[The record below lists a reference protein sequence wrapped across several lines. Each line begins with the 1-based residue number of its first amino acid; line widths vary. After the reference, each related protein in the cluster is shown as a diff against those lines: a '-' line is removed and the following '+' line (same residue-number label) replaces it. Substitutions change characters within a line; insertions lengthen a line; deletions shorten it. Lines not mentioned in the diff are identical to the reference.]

1 MMSFATLAFV
11 VVVVLVLATQIFK
24 VLNEYERGVVFTFGR
39 FTGVK
44 GPGLIILIPLI
55 QKMVKVDL
63 RVIVLDVPTQDV
75 ISRDNVSVKV
85 NAVVYFRIVDPAKAI
100 IQVANPFE
108 ATSQLAQ
115 TTLRSVLGQHEL
127 DTMLSQRDK
136 LNVDIQRIL
145 DHSTDAWGIKVATV
159 EIKHVDLNENMI
171 RAMAKQAEAERTRR
185 AKIIHAEGEKQ
196 AAAQLVEAAAM
207 LGHGA
212 QGAAAALPADARRHL
227 EREDDDDRLPAAD
240 GPPPAIHKRQ
250 VVAGRGSV
258 LTGGSSCRAQ
268 ERLEPLR
275 GDGRAGAQLLR
286 VQRQAELLDGPAQL
300 GEPRIPMAFGRGRF
314 ERAQRPAPGLDL
326 RRQPPIACRV
336 AAQPRDP
343 ARCRL
348 HVLGQLAEP
357 DLRCRAHPARRRP
370 GARARPRSTRAVA
383 AWAGAVMAFERRS
396 RLREAL
402 RNGAHD
408 LDRCRR
414 RASTIRL
421 RPASRRAAN
430 SRFVA
435 RQRTLAEHRRR
446 HRAVRDLVEDVAA
459 QTGRGE
465 PAA

>member
-11 VVVVLVLATQIFK
+11 VVAALVLLTQVFK

-207 LGHGA
+207 LGTEPK
-212 QGAAAALPADARRHL
+212 ALQLRYLQTLADISS
-227 EREDDDDRLPAAD
+227 EKTTTIVFPLPMD
-240 GPPPAIHKRQ
+240 
-250 VVAGRGSV
+250 
-258 LTGGSSCRAQ
+258 
-268 ERLEPLR
+268 
-275 GDGRAGAQLLR
+275 LLR
-286 VQRQAELLDGPAQL
+286 PFISDK
-300 GEPRIPMAFGRGRF
+300 
-314 ERAQRPAPGLDL
+314 
-326 RRQPPIACRV
+326 
-336 AAQPRDP
+336 
-343 ARCRL
+343 
-348 HVLGQLAEP
+348 
-357 DLRCRAHPARRRP
+357 
-370 GARARPRSTRAVA
+370 S
-383 AWAGAVMAFERRS
+383 
-396 RLREAL
+396 
-402 RNGAHD
+402 
-408 LDRCRR
+408 
-414 RASTIRL
+414 
-421 RPASRRAAN
+421 
-430 SRFVA
+430 
-435 RQRTLAEHRRR
+435 
-446 HRAVRDLVEDVAA
+446 
-459 QTGRGE
+459 
-465 PAA
+465 